1 MANTPSSKLP
11 QRIIELDELETQSN
25 PHAIEEVL
33 YPTATAGKWFT
44 AIDYKTDDNS
54 PINPS
59 TGDPVDYG
67 TKRIPMS
74 RIALR
79 DENGLIPPSMLPPY
93 VQDVIYGKFIP
104 AASTAAGLFA
114 EFQTKEPIVP
124 GPDDPDPDGTYQF
137 KYRSP
142 YVNPD
147 QDVRI
152 KDARQYTNVIWMDIE
167 ASSDYE
173 NMQFVFKGD
182 NNTTFHGFTPLPST
196 KVIDAQYGIEV
207 DQSDMSLST
216 GIAVKKP
223 DTYAHTTVDAD
234 IGPTTSSVGFMGLNR
249 NAAYM
254 VTITGAARPKD
265 ASNMIASYCQLQFV
279 YTENSVQHTISTE
292 IDMAST
298 EPQPFDLS
306 FTYNTGNST
315 TLNIELKS
323 DQSTKIIRIDTCV
336 MRYIEVL

>member
-1 MANTPSSKLP
+1 MANIPSLKVPL
-11 QRIIELDELETQSN
+11 RITELDELETSAN

-33 YPTATAGKWFT
+33 YPTSTAGKWYT
-44 AIDYKTDDNS
+44 AIDYRTDENS

-104 AASTAAGLFA
+104 ATSTAAGLFA

-142 YVNPD
+142 YVNPG

-152 KDARQYTNVIWMDIE
+152 KDASQYTNVIWMDIDT
-167 ASSDYE
+167 SSDYE

-196 KVIDAQYGIEV
+196 KVIEAQYGIEV
-207 DQSDMSLST
+207 DQSDLSLST

-223 DTYAHTTVDAD
+223 DSSSNTVSAADVNSTARSVTFSNLTKNATYMLTINGTAH
-234 IGPTTSSVGFMGLNR
+234 
-249 NAAYM
+249 
-254 VTITGAARPKD
+254 PKD
-265 ASNMIASYCQLQFV
+265 SNNMIASLHQLQFS
-279 YTENSVQHTISTE
+279 YTDGSGQHTISTE
-292 IDMAST
+292 IDMASLDS
-298 EPQPFDLS
+298 QPIDLS
-306 FTYNTGNST
+306 LTFTMGNST
-315 TLNIELKS
+315 SIQFDIKAEPGTHY
-323 DQSTKIIRIDTCV
+323 IRIDTCTLKYV
-336 MRYIEVL
+336 EVL